1 MRILMVTDRMGLG
14 GVETHVASLASEL
27 AERGVETEVLSL
39 GGETADLLAHR
50 GIPQHRFS
58 ALGREPIS
66 LLRAARMLDRLQE
79 ARHYEV
85 IHAHSRLSAGLLRL
99 LRGER
104 RPLRVVT
111 VHAAYRSTATDRLL
125 SYWGDRTLA
134 VSEDLRAHVCD
145 RFGVPAEAVRV
156 IPNGVDVSAFT
167 PGERPPAGSVLF
179 ASRLDR
185 DCSLGAHLLLT
196 LAPTMKRVFPQ
207 LTLTVAGGGEELELL
222 KWRAARAERSYGAR
236 FIHFA
241 GGVSDMAPLY
251 RRHRI
256 FVGVSRAAMEAA
268 ASGCAVIL
276 CGNEGMGGYL
286 ERERRRPS
294 LTNFC
299 CRGMEMPTPRRLA
312 ALLAPLLAHPGI
324 GERLGEEGCEWIRE
338 EYSSAEAARAYLDF
352 LKEAQSLPK

>member
-27 AERGVETEVLSL
+27 AERGVETEVLSM
-39 GGETADLLAHR
+39 GGETAELLARR

-66 LLRAARMLDRLQE
+66 LLRGARMLNGLQTS
-79 ARHYEV
+79 RGYDV
-85 IHAHSRLSAGLLRL
+85 IHAHSRLSAELLRFL
-99 LRGER
+99 YGAR
-104 RPLRVVT
+104 RPLRIVT
-111 VHAAYRSTATDRLL
+111 AHAAYRSTATDRLL

-167 PGERPPAGSVLF
+167 PGERPLAGSVLF

-185 DCSLGAHLLLT
+185 DCSLGAHLLVT
-196 LAPTMKRVFPQ
+196 LAPALKKVFPQ
-207 LTLTVAGGGEELELL
+207 LSLTVAGGGEELELL
-222 KWRAARAERSYGAR
+222 KWRAAHAERDCGTR
-236 FIHFA
+236 FIRFL

-286 ERERRRPS
+286 ERARRRPS
-294 LTNFC
+294 LSNFC

-312 ALLAPLLAHPGI
+312 ALLSPLLAHPSLGA
-324 GERLGEEGCEWIRE
+324 RLGREGCAWMRE
-338 EYSSAEAARAYLDF
+338 EYSSVAAARAYLDF
-352 LKEAQSLPK
+352 LNEVKSLPK